1 MRRIY
6 NLVTLLLFVSLAF
19 AQIPNYVPTSGLV
32 AYYPLDGNGNDLVGT
47 GNNLTN
53 YGAVAT
59 TDRNGNA
66 GAAMSFNGSSQYLL
80 NSTPGMTFSPGNAF
94 SVSIWYY
101 KASALGGVAIMFG
114 NTTGG
119 NFIWNMQSSTS
130 QTQFGVN
137 KQQSAWFWAQ
147 TNFNTGVWEHYV
159 GVYEANGAMT
169 LYKNGQVAGT
179 NTYTHTAA
187 ISVTQP
193 LNVGRGISGNYF
205 NGSLDEIAIYNRALT
220 TAEVGLLY
228 AGCGPLIFTQPT
240 NQTQNILSNATFS
253 TNATSNSTYQWQEDN
268 GSGWANIN
276 NGGQYS
282 GATSGLLSIN
292 NLTLANNGS
301 QFRCLI
307 TNGACLDTSDVAS
320 LTVEC
325 INLISAQPM
334 DVGAYV
340 NTSTTISIGAQ
351 NATSSFQW
359 QRFVS
364 GFWVDV
370 SNGGQYSGANTSTL
384 AIADLTMNNNGN
396 QFRCLVALAGCQDTS
411 AVANLTVTDNS
422 SVEEFENQFFN
433 FYPNPAN
440 GSITLMTTIGNL
452 NEILLI
458 QDITGKVVMRTP
470 IRSQEQKVDISALET
485 GVYLLSIEGYPSK
498 TSKLIVR

>member
-6 NLVTLLLFVSLAF
+6 NLVTLLLFVNLAF

-32 AYYPLDGNGNDLVGT
+32 AYYPLDGNGNDLSGNN
-47 GNNLTN
+47 NNLTQF
-53 YGAVAT
+53 GTPAASP
-59 TDRNGNA
+59 DRNGNA
-66 GAAMSFNGSSQYLL
+66 SGAYNFTSTTSYFQVAAPSFTFAPTDSFTVSMWMFK
-80 NSTPGMTFSPGNAF
+80 STAT
-94 SVSIWYY
+94 
-101 KASALGGVAIMFG
+101 GGVGVMYG
-114 NTTGG
+114 TQTNN
-119 NFIWNMQSSTS
+119 NFIWNLQSGASAI
-130 QTQFGVN
+130 QFGVN
-137 KQQSAWFWAQ
+137 KQGSAWFWAQ
-147 TNFNTGVWEHYV
+147 DTYLPGSWYHMV
-159 GVYEANGAMT
+159 GVYQGGSMTFYVNGAA
-169 LYKNGQVAGT
+169 VGT
-179 NTYTHTAA
+179 NLYTHTGALTA
-187 ISVTQP
+187 NLPFWI
-193 LNVGRGISGNYF
+193 GRGVAGNQF
-205 NGSLDEIAIYNRALT
+205 NGTIDEVAVWNRALS
-220 TAEVGLLY
+220 AVEIGILY

-268 GSGWANIN
+268 GSGWADIS

-282 GATSGLLSIN
+282 GTTSVLLSIS
-292 NLTLANNGS
+292 NLTSANNGS

-370 SNGGQYSGANTSTL
+370 SNGGQYNGANTSTL

-422 SVEEFENQFFN
+422 SVEELENQFFN

-458 QDITGKVVMRTP
+458 QDVTGKVVMRTP